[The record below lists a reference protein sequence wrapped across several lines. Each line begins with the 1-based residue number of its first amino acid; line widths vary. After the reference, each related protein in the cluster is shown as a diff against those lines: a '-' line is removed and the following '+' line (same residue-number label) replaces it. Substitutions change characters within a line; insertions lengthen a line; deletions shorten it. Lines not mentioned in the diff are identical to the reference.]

1 MLSPIF
7 TDLELASQI
16 SPSIGNAYSEA
27 VEFSKVLPSHALVR
41 FRDVLDGI
49 CHHQA
54 KATGVQLDSM
64 SIFEKIN
71 TLADK
76 GAITFGLKDRCHKI
90 RKFCNPGAH
99 QDQNI
104 DVSES
109 QRIENFK
116 KEGGFKYQVQHWVN

>member
-1 MLSPIF
+1 MSSPIS
-7 TDLELASQI
+7 TDLELASKI
-16 SPSIGNAYSEA
+16 SIFIGNAYSEA

-54 KATGVQLDSM
+54 NAASIQLDAI

-71 TLADK
+71 ILADK

-99 QDQNI
+99 QNQNV
-104 DVSES
+104 DTSES
-109 QRIENFK
+109 
-116 KEGGFKYQVQHWVN
+116 